1 MMFPNCIR
9 HSVLFALHEYCFR
22 KIQAVFTLLL
32 CFPLGNVN
40 VSMGVQSMTGTPPV
54 TGYPGSA
61 NQSVGPSMP
70 LTSQSVL
77 PGQQG
82 FMPGMHP
89 SQTLP
94 MSQHPQSQQFMIQQ
108 NVPMG
113 TYNRPPV
120 QQVSS
125 NRFSFSLF

>member
-1 MMFPNCIR
+1 MTMLP
-9 HSVLFALHEYCFR
+9 LHIICTSMTEIHLC
-22 KIQAVFTLLL
+22 ATGLTLLL
-32 CFPLGNVN
+32 CFPLGNAN

-54 TGYPGSA
+54 TGYPGSG

-70 LTSQSVL
+70 QTSQSVL
-77 PGQQG
+77 PGQQS
-82 FMPGMHP
+82 FIPGMHP

-94 MSQHPQSQQFMIQQ
+94 MSQHPQGQQFMIQQ

-113 TYNRPPV
+113 TYNRPQV